1 MLVSVV
7 SSLSY
12 RSEIQVKNRE
22 IAGFAGM
29 CFFCGAALHGTLN
42 AQAQA
47 GSPRPSQAASQP
59 GTYWSDQKFLDT
71 VNAVAVGPMLK
82 PKSWPDGA
90 RVAVLLTF
98 DDDTQAPLLRD
109 GTTEPT
115 ALSASDYGAQAGT
128 PRLLEILNRHKV
140 PATFFVTGVD
150 SLVHPELVP
159 SLLKS
164 GRNEIG
170 IHGWV
175 HEYPGLDSEAEEE
188 RLLDKAIA
196 RISSLT
202 GKKPAGYRAPS
213 WAFSPYTMDLI
224 RKKGF
229 VYDSS
234 LQSSEIPYRILAHG
248 QDSGV
253 IELPIDWTLTET
265 PYLGAEGHMPS
276 PDLLFQLYKQ
286 EFDGAYKEG
295 TVFIL
300 TLHPYLS
307 GHRAPMQHLDDLI
320 TYMQSKSGVWFTTG
334 EELARYAMKN
344 GTER

>member
-1 MLVSVV
+1 MTISTITRSAAKYLACALL
-7 SSLSY
+7 LS
-12 RSEIQVKNRE
+12 
-22 IAGFAGM
+22 
-29 CFFCGAALHGTLN
+29 ALHLC
-42 AQAQA
+42 AQR
-47 GSPRPSQAASQP
+47 SPTRPSQETSQP
-59 GTYWSDQKFLDT
+59 GTFWSDEKLLDT
-71 VNAVAVGPMLK
+71 VNAVSMGPKLL
-82 PKSWPDGA
+82 PKSWPNHA

-115 ALSASDYGAQAGT
+115 ALSASDYGAQTGT
-128 PRLLEILNRHKV
+128 PRLLEILDRHNV

-150 SLVHPELVP
+150 SLIHPNLVE

-170 IHGWV
+170 IHGWI
-175 HEYPGLDSEAEEE
+175 HEYPPGLNSEAEEE

-213 WAFSPYTMDLI
+213 WAFSAHTMDLI

-229 VYDSS
+229 LYDSS
-234 LQSSEIPYRILAHG
+234 LQSSEVPYEIYAKG
-248 QDSGV
+248 EDTGV
-253 IELPIDWTLTET
+253 VELPIDWTLTET
-265 PYLGAEGHMPS
+265 VYLGAQGHMPS
-276 PDLLFQLYKQ
+276 PDLLFQLYKE

-295 TVFIL
+295 TTFIL
-300 TLHPYLS
+300 TLHPYLG

-320 TYMQSKSGVWFTTG
+320 TYMQSKPGVWFTTG
-334 EELARYAMKN
+334 EQLAQYAKQSASPK
-344 GTER
+344 

>member
-1 MLVSVV
+1 MSFAALSRTAAFLLCLISVV
-7 SSLSY
+7 
-12 RSEIQVKNRE
+12 
-22 IAGFAGM
+22 
-29 CFFCGAALHGTLN
+29 
-42 AQAQA
+42 
-47 GSPRPSQAASQP
+47 GSPQQRRSRQPQEASQP
-59 GTYWSDQKFLDT
+59 GTLWSDEKILDT
-71 VNAVAVGPMLK
+71 VQAVSMGPTLL
-82 PKSWPDGA
+82 PRSWPNHA
-90 RVAVLLTF
+90 RVAVLITF

-115 ALSASDYGAQAGT
+115 ALSASDYGAQTGT
-128 PRLLEILNRHKV
+128 PRLLKILDRHKI

-150 SLVHPELVP
+150 SLIHPELVP
-159 SLLKS
+159 SILKS
-164 GRNEIG
+164 GRNEVG
-170 IHGWV
+170 IHGWI
-175 HEYPGLDSEAEEE
+175 HEYPPGLDSEEEEE

-202 GKKPAGYRAPS
+202 GKKPLGYRAPS

-234 LQSSEIPYRILAHG
+234 LQSSEVPYRIHAKG
-248 QDSGV
+248 QDTGV

-265 PYLGAEGHMPS
+265 VYLGAQGHMPS

-295 TVFIL
+295 TTFIL
-300 TLHPYLS
+300 TLHPYLG

-320 TYMQSKSGVWFTTG
+320 TYMQSKPGVWFATCDQ
-334 EELARYAMKN
+334 LAEYVKTSN
-344 GTER
+344 QK

>member
-1 MLVSVV
+1 MRIAAIPGCNALRIVPVFLL
-7 SSLSY
+7 LSATGLAA
-12 RSEIQVKNRE
+12 QQ
-22 IAGFAGM
+22 
-29 CFFCGAALHGTLN
+29 GA
-42 AQAQA
+42 
-47 GSPRPSQAASQP
+47 PRPSQAKSQP
-59 GTYWSDQKFLDT
+59 GTYWSDEKIEDT
-71 VNAVAVGPMLK
+71 VNAVSMGEKLL
-82 PKSWPDGA
+82 PKSWPNGA

-115 ALSASDYGAQAGT
+115 ALSASDYGAQTGT
-128 PRLLEILNRHKV
+128 PRLLEILDRHQV

-150 SLVHPELVP
+150 SLIHPELIP

-170 IHGWV
+170 IHGWI
-175 HEYPGLDSEAEEE
+175 HEYPPGLDSAAEEE

-213 WAFSPYTMDLI
+213 WAFSSYTMDLI

-234 LQSSEIPYRILAHG
+234 LQSSEVPYRILAK
-248 QDSGV
+248 GV
-253 IELPIDWTLTET
+253 DTGVVELPIDWTLTET
-265 PYLGAEGHMPS
+265 PYLGAQGHMPS

-295 TVFIL
+295 TVFVL

-320 TYMQSKSGVWFTTG
+320 TYMQSKPGVWFTTG
-334 EELARYAMKN
+334 EELAQYAKQSAAHK
-344 GTER
+344 

>member
-1 MLVSVV
+1 MTAQ
-7 SSLSY
+7 
-12 RSEIQVKNRE
+12 RS
-22 IAGFAGM
+22 
-29 CFFCGAALHGTLN
+29 FCVRNLLALTGAAAMLLPLDLQSQQTASH
-42 AQAQA
+42 
-47 GSPRPSQAASQP
+47 PSQATSQP
-59 GTYWSDQKFLDT
+59 GTYWSDQKILDT
-71 VNAVAVGPMLK
+71 VNAVAMGPKLL
-82 PKSWPDGA
+82 PKSWPNGA
-90 RVAVLLTF
+90 RVAVMLTF

-109 GTTEPT
+109 GTTEAT
-115 ALSASDYGAQAGT
+115 ALSAPDYGAQTGT
-128 PRLLEILNRHKV
+128 PRLLEILDRHNV

-150 SLVHPELVP
+150 SLIHPELVP

-170 IHGWV
+170 IHGWI
-175 HEYPGLDSEAEEE
+175 HEYPPGLDSAAEEE
-188 RLLDKAIA
+188 RLLDKAIT
-196 RISSLT
+196 RIQSLT

-213 WAFSPYTMDLI
+213 WAFSSWTMDLI

-248 QDSGV
+248 EDTGV
-253 IELPIDWTLTET
+253 VELPIDWTLTET

-295 TVFIL
+295 TTFIL

-320 TYMQSKSGVWFTTG
+320 TYMQSKPGVWFATCSQVA
-334 EELARYAMKN
+334 EYASKSAAPQH
-344 GTER
+344 

>member
-1 MLVSVV
+1 MRGTAISAATRFL
-7 SSLSY
+7 
-12 RSEIQVKNRE
+12 
-22 IAGFAGM
+22 
-29 CFFCGAALHGTLN
+29 CAALLCSSSMV
-42 AQAQA
+42 AQQPPAHPA
-47 GSPRPSQAASQP
+47 QAASQP
-59 GTYWSDQKFLDT
+59 GTFWSDQKLLDT
-71 VNAVAVGPMLK
+71 VNAVAMGPKLL
-82 PKSWPDGA
+82 PKSWPNGA

-98 DDDTQAPLLRD
+98 DDDTQSFLLRD
-109 GTTEPT
+109 GNSEPT
-115 ALSASDYGAQAGT
+115 ALSAPDYGAQTGT
-128 PRLLEILNRHKV
+128 PRLLEILDRHKV

-150 SLVHPELVP
+150 SLIHPELVP

-170 IHGWV
+170 IHGWI
-175 HEYPGLDSEAEEE
+175 HEYPPGLDSEAEEE

-213 WAFSPYTMDLI
+213 WAFSPYTMGLI

-229 VYDSS
+229 LYDSS
-234 LQSSEIPYRILAHG
+234 LQSSEVPFRILTNG
-248 QDSGV
+248 QDTGV
-253 IELPIDWTLTET
+253 VELPIDWTLTET

-276 PDLLFQLYKQ
+276 PDLLFELYKQ

-295 TVFIL
+295 TTFIL

-320 TYMQSKSGVWFTTG
+320 SYMQSKPGVWFTTG
-334 EELARYAMKN
+334 AQLAEYSRQSEVPK
-344 GTER
+344 

>member
-1 MLVSVV
+1 MRQRMGRITTVVWLAGVLVSVP
-7 SSLSY
+7 S
-12 RSEIQVKNRE
+12 RGQEKQP
-22 IAGFAGM
+22 
-29 CFFCGAALHGTLN
+29 
-42 AQAQA
+42 QAVT
-47 GSPRPSQAASQP
+47 QP
-59 GTYWSDQKFLDT
+59 GTTWSDEKILDT
-71 VNAVAVGPMLK
+71 VHAVSMGPRLK
-82 PKSWPDGA
+82 AGQWPSGA

-115 ALSASDYGAQAGT
+115 ALSAADYGAETGT
-128 PRLLEILNRHKV
+128 PRLLEILERHKV

-150 SLVHPELVP
+150 SLIHPELVP

-170 IHGWV
+170 IHGWI
-175 HEYPGLDSEAEEE
+175 HEYPPGLDSAAEEE

-213 WAFSPYTMDLI
+213 WAFSSYTMDLV

-229 VYDSS
+229 LYDSS
-234 LQSSEIPYRILAHG
+234 LQNAEVPFKIMAHG
-248 QDSGV
+248 VDTGV

-265 PYLGAEGHMPS
+265 VYLGAQGHMPS
-276 PDLLFQLYKQ
+276 PDLLFELYKE

-295 TVFIL
+295 TMFIL
-300 TLHPYLS
+300 TLHPYLG
-307 GHRAPMQHLDDLI
+307 GHRAPMQKLDELI

-334 EELARYAMKN
+334 EELARYASGEGRMH
-344 GTER
+344 

>member
-1 MLVSVV
+1 LQIIRTASAVLRPLRILCPTLCLIL
-7 SSLSY
+7 SLSTCP
-12 RSEIQVKNRE
+12 SL
-22 IAGFAGM
+22 IAQQNQP
-29 CFFCGAALHGTLN
+29 H
-42 AQAQA
+42 QAQA
-47 GSPRPSQAASQP
+47 VSQP
-59 GTYWSDQKFLDT
+59 GTLWSDQKIQDT
-71 VNAVAVGPMLK
+71 VQAVAMGPKLW
-82 PKSWPDGA
+82 PKSWPHGA

-115 ALSASDYGAQAGT
+115 ALSASDYGAQTGT
-128 PRLLEILNRHKV
+128 PRLLEILSRHKV

-150 SLVHPELVP
+150 SLIHPDLVP
-159 SLLKS
+159 SMLRS
-164 GRNEIG
+164 GPNEIG

-175 HEYPGLDSEAEEE
+175 HEYPPGLDSEAEEE

-196 RISSLT
+196 RISLLT

-229 VYDSS
+229 AYDSS
-234 LQSSEIPYRILAHG
+234 LQSSEIPYKILQKG
-248 QDSGV
+248 QDTGV
-253 IELPIDWTLTET
+253 VELPIDWTLTET
-265 PYLGAEGHMPS
+265 PYLGADGHMPS

-295 TVFIL
+295 TMFVL

-307 GHRAPMQHLDDLI
+307 GHRSPMQHLDDFI
-320 TYMQSKSGVWFTTG
+320 TYMQSKPDVWFATCG
-334 EELARYAMKN
+334 ELVDYVKQSPHRD
-344 GTER
+344 

>member
-1 MLVSVV
+1 MRLMLERAWTLCVACLLISQSLWSQEKKSQSV
-7 SSLSY
+7 
-12 RSEIQVKNRE
+12 
-22 IAGFAGM
+22 
-29 CFFCGAALHGTLN
+29 T
-42 AQAQA
+42 
-47 GSPRPSQAASQP
+47 QP
-59 GTYWSDQKFLDT
+59 GTDWSDEKILST
-71 VNAVAVGPMLK
+71 VNAVAMGSKLLPNR
-82 PKSWPDGA
+82 WPNAA

-115 ALSASDYGAQAGT
+115 ALSAADYGAQTGT
-128 PRLLEILNRHKV
+128 PRLLEILDRHNV

-150 SLVHPELVP
+150 SLIHPELVP
-159 SLLKS
+159 SILKS

-175 HEYPGLDSEAEEE
+175 HEYPPGLDSAAEEE

-213 WAFSPYTMDLI
+213 WAFSPFTMDLI

-229 VYDSS
+229 LYDSS
-234 LQSSEIPYRILAHG
+234 LQSSEIPFRILAHG
-248 QDSGV
+248 EDTGV

-265 PYLGAEGHMPS
+265 VYLGAQGHMPS
-276 PDLLFQLYKQ
+276 PDLLFQLYRE

-300 TLHPYLS
+300 TLHPYLG
-307 GHRAPMQHLDDLI
+307 GHRSPMQKLDELI
-320 TYMQSKSGVWFTTG
+320 TYMQSKPGVWFTTG
-334 EELARYAMKN
+334 EALALYAS
-344 GTER
+344 GHDVGR

>member
-1 MLVSVV
+1 MLLPLDLQSQQTA
-7 SSLSY
+7 S
-12 RSEIQVKNRE
+12 
-22 IAGFAGM
+22 
-29 CFFCGAALHGTLN
+29 H
-42 AQAQA
+42 
-47 GSPRPSQAASQP
+47 PSQATSQP
-59 GTYWSDQKFLDT
+59 GTYWSDQKILDT
-71 VNAVAVGPMLK
+71 VNAVAMGPKLL
-82 PKSWPDGA
+82 PKSWPNGA
-90 RVAVLLTF
+90 RVAVMLTF

-109 GTTEPT
+109 GTTEAT
-115 ALSASDYGAQAGT
+115 ALSAPDYGAQTGT
-128 PRLLEILNRHKV
+128 PRLLEILDRHNV

-150 SLVHPELVP
+150 SLIHPELVP

-170 IHGWV
+170 IHGWI
-175 HEYPGLDSEAEEE
+175 HEYPPGLDSAAEEE
-188 RLLDKAIA
+188 RLLDKAIT
-196 RISSLT
+196 RIQSLT

-213 WAFSPYTMDLI
+213 WAFSSWTMDLI

-248 QDSGV
+248 EDTGV
-253 IELPIDWTLTET
+253 VELPIDWTLTET

-295 TVFIL
+295 TTFIL

-320 TYMQSKSGVWFTTG
+320 TYMQSKPGVWFATCSQVA
-334 EELARYAMKN
+334 EYASKSAAPQH
-344 GTER
+344 

>member
-1 MLVSVV
+1 MAAQGPLYRMRNLL
-7 SSLSY
+7 SLP
-12 RSEIQVKNRE
+12 
-22 IAGFAGM
+22 ALF
-29 CFFCGAALHGTLN
+29 GAAVGLSAIPMH
-42 AQAQA
+42 AQQTPAH
-47 GSPRPSQAASQP
+47 PSQATSQP
-59 GTYWSDQKFLDT
+59 GTYWSDQRILET
-71 VNAVAVGPMLK
+71 VNAVAMGPKLL
-82 PKSWPDGA
+82 PKSWPNGA
-90 RVAVLLTF
+90 RVAVMLTF

-109 GTTEPT
+109 GTTEAT
-115 ALSASDYGAQAGT
+115 ALSAPDYGAQTGT
-128 PRLLEILNRHKV
+128 PRLLEILDRHKV

-150 SLVHPELVP
+150 SLIHPELVP

-170 IHGWV
+170 IHGWI
-175 HEYPGLDSEAEEE
+175 HEYPPGLDSAAEEE

-196 RISSLT
+196 RIQSLT

-213 WAFSPYTMDLI
+213 WAFSQWTMDLI

-234 LQSSEIPYRILAHG
+234 LQSSETPYRILAHG
-248 QDSGV
+248 QDTG
-253 IELPIDWTLTET
+253 ILELPIDWTLTET

-295 TVFIL
+295 TTFIL

-320 TYMQSKSGVWFTTG
+320 TYMQSKPGVWFATCSQVA
-334 EELARYAMKN
+334 EYASKSAAQQK
-344 GTER
+344 

>member
-1 MLVSVV
+1 MVQLMLQRVWKFCVAGLVISVP
-7 SSLSY
+7 L
-12 RSEIQVKNRE
+12 
-22 IAGFAGM
+22 
-29 CFFCGAALHGTLN
+29 CGQEKQPQSVT
-42 AQAQA
+42 
-47 GSPRPSQAASQP
+47 QP
-59 GTYWSDQKFLDT
+59 GTYWSDEKILAT
-71 VNAVAVGPMLK
+71 VNAVAMGPKLL
-82 PKSWPDGA
+82 PKRWPNGT

-115 ALSASDYGAQAGT
+115 ALSAADYGAQTGT
-128 PRLLEILNRHKV
+128 PRLLEILDRHNV

-150 SLVHPELVP
+150 SLIHPDLVP
-159 SLLKS
+159 SILKS

-175 HEYPGLDSEAEEE
+175 HEYPPGLDSADEEE

-213 WAFSPYTMDLI
+213 WAFSPFTMDLI

-229 VYDSS
+229 LYDSS
-234 LQSSEIPYRILAHG
+234 LQSSEVPFRILAHG
-248 QDSGV
+248 EDTRV

-265 PYLGAEGHMPS
+265 VYLRAQGHMPS
-276 PDLLFQLYKQ
+276 PDLLFQLYKE

-300 TLHPYLS
+300 TLHPYLG
-307 GHRAPMQHLDDLI
+307 GHRAPLQKLDELI
-320 TYMQSKSGVWFTTG
+320 TYMQSKPGVWFTTG
-334 EELARYAMKN
+334 EALALYASRQ
-344 GTER
+344 GGAR

>member
-1 MLVSVV
+1 M
-7 SSLSY
+7 
-12 RSEIQVKNRE
+12 
-22 IAGFAGM
+22 
-29 CFFCGAALHGTLN
+29 
-42 AQAQA
+42 
-47 GSPRPSQAASQP
+47 
-59 GTYWSDQKFLDT
+59 
-71 VNAVAVGPMLK
+71 
-82 PKSWPDGA
+82 
-90 RVAVLLTF
+90 LTF

-109 GTTEPT
+109 GTTEAT
-115 ALSASDYGAQAGT
+115 ALSAPDYGAQTGT
-128 PRLLEILNRHKV
+128 PRLLEILDRHKV

-150 SLVHPELVP
+150 SLIHPELVP

-170 IHGWV
+170 IHGWI
-175 HEYPGLDSEAEEE
+175 HEYPPGLDSAAEEE

-196 RISSLT
+196 RIQSLT

-213 WAFSPYTMDLI
+213 WAFSPWTMELI

-234 LQSSEIPYRILAHG
+234 LQASETPYRIYAKG
-248 QDSGV
+248 EDTGV
-253 IELPIDWTLTET
+253 LELPIDWTLTET

-276 PDLLFQLYKQ
+276 PDLLFELYKQ

-295 TVFIL
+295 TTFIL

-320 TYMQSKSGVWFTTG
+320 TYMQSKPGVWFATCSQV
-334 EELARYAMKN
+334 AAYASQSAQPAK
-344 GTER
+344 

>member
-1 MLVSVV
+1 MTI
-7 SSLSY
+7 SSRPL
-12 RSEIQVKNRE
+12 RVAQI
-22 IAGFAGM
+22 
-29 CFFCGAALHGTLN
+29 FFLAYAASLA
-42 AQAQA
+42 AQQSATH
-47 GSPRPSQAASQP
+47 PSQAESQP
-59 GTYWSDQKFLDT
+59 GTFWSDEKIEAT
-71 VNAVAVGPMLK
+71 VNAVAMGPKLL
-82 PKSWPDGA
+82 PKSWPNDA

-115 ALSASDYGAQAGT
+115 ALSGSDYGAQTGT
-128 PRLLEILNRHKV
+128 PRLLEILDRHKV

-150 SLVHPELVP
+150 SLIHPELIP

-170 IHGWV
+170 IHGWI
-175 HEYPGLDSEAEEE
+175 HEYPPGLDSATEEE

-213 WAFSPYTMDLI
+213 WAFSAYTMDLI

-234 LQSSEIPYRILAHG
+234 LQSSEVPYRILANG
-248 QDSGV
+248 ADTGV
-253 IELPIDWTLTET
+253 VELPIDWTLTET
-265 PYLGAEGHMPS
+265 PYLGARGHMPS
-276 PDLLFQLYKQ
+276 PDLLFQLYKE
-286 EFDGAYKEG
+286 EFDCAYKEG

-320 TYMQSKSGVWFTTG
+320 TYMQSKPGVWFTTG
-334 EELARYAMKN
+334 EELARYVVKK
-344 GTER
+344 

>member
-1 MLVSVV
+1 VRATGPLSAAFVGFVTLAANLAVGAQQPPAKPAQVV
-7 SSLSY
+7 
-12 RSEIQVKNRE
+12 
-22 IAGFAGM
+22 
-29 CFFCGAALHGTLN
+29 
-42 AQAQA
+42 
-47 GSPRPSQAASQP
+47 SQP
-59 GTYWSDQKFLDT
+59 GTHWTDEKILST
-71 VNAVAVGPMLK
+71 VNAVAMGPKLK
-82 PKSWPDGA
+82 PKTWPNGA
-90 RVAVLLTF
+90 RVVVLLTF

-115 ALSASDYGAQAGT
+115 ALSAPDYGAQTGT
-128 PRLLEILNRHKV
+128 PRLLEILDRHKV

-150 SLVHPELVP
+150 SLIHPEMVP
-159 SLLKS
+159 SILKS

-170 IHGWV
+170 IHGWI
-175 HEYPGLDSEAEEE
+175 HEYPPGLDSEAEEE

-213 WAFSPYTMDLI
+213 WAFSPWTMDLI

-234 LQSSEIPYRILAHG
+234 LQNTEVPFRIFANG
-248 QDSGV
+248 KDTGV

-295 TVFIL
+295 TMFVL
-300 TLHPYLS
+300 TLHPFLS
-307 GHRAPMQHLDDLI
+307 GHRAPMQHLDELI
-320 TYMQSKSGVWFTTG
+320 TYMQGRGGVWFATCG
-334 EELARYAMKN
+334 ELAEYAKKSAA
-344 GTER
+344 GR